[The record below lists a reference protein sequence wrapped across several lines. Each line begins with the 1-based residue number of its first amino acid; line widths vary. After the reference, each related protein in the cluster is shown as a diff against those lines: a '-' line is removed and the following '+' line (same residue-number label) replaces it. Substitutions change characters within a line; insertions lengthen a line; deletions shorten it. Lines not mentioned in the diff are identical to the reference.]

1 MALKNLPDGFSGAPM
16 GRSSEPDEDV
26 VAQQNQPDRSVLDM
40 IMDAPE
46 AVSQA
51 YTGEGVPIEF
61 PNLPELTDMGAD
73 APGFFEG
80 FGVRLKGMMAR
91 DDFGKAEI
99 IHDAFDGDPR
109 YGGRYSDE
117 YGLPMI
123 VWNDVPYYIN
133 KPGASGMDL
142 NTLLGE
148 FVRYAPA
155 SKLVGGAK
163 TTLSTI
169 GRGLGLYSGTEV
181 ATIAGENII
190 TPETYEAKKQTLGDQ
205 GKQVG
210 LSTAIGVGADVM
222 LPPIARGIGAVIK
235 ATARSASKSGRN
247 IVAALE
253 PLYPRFSFNVLQTS
267 KYPLTQG
274 QKSAEL
280 PQGTTPKQT
289 DQIGREDELR
299 QMSSSSM
306 GTDTVRGFD
315 ERQLT
320 EIRQDA
326 LTLQQEFGS
335 DIVNPSGIYGNI
347 PSVAAEEAQT
357 LVSGAAQRLKTES
370 GELYETVKS
379 ADPQPVMTAEGVQQV
394 AQELL
399 DVVPTI
405 IRPSQIVDGP
415 LFREIIQ
422 LRRLKKIAQ
431 NPKFKDQALKNIH
444 GYQKRLRTAIKQA
457 EKDSPEEL
465 ALIQMKQKLDDAVYN
480 GVERGFI
487 TGDQEVLDQLQQATG
502 LYSDYMATVGKGVG
516 RNPQEKS
523 ANRIL
528 EQLSTNQYTPVQVT
542 QLLFGQ
548 NKFAP
553 NQAVGVVL
561 DKLKKSLGPDEY
573 AQFVALM
580 KDGIM
585 TKAFAGKGGEITRKS
600 IVDNYND
607 VFFKNRDIINRLFT
621 PDEIARVKDFRTN
634 VLPTIWAETKLNT
647 SGTAYS
653 LMSAASRAGMLNAPS
668 IPLRMISQKVLSG
681 SENLR
686 NASDAANA
694 VSQTIFRMN
703 TPMFSDATQSVI
715 RTSLPP
721 QDEAEAEAMSDSER
735 NKLLQAIEGF
745 EAKQEEAEPAPAP
758 VVTPPPVAQAAPVE
772 EAVSPIFEPIASGP
786 TIKPPFDPA
795 MSPTI
800 VPLEK
805 DRELAMRTRGNL
817 GGIASLA

>member
-16 GRSSEPDEDV
+16 GRSSEPDKDV

-109 YGGRYSDE
+109 YGGRYSDQ

-235 ATARSASKSGRN
+235 ATARGASKSGRN
-247 IVAALE
+247 IAAALE

-379 ADPQPVMTAEGVQQV
+379 AEQQPIMNPDGVRQV
-394 AQELL
+394 AQEML
-399 DVVPTI
+399 DVVTNLGITP
-405 IRPSQIVDGP
+405 RQIVEGP
-415 LFREIIQ
+415 LRREIIE
-422 LRRLKKIAQ
+422 LRRLKKKTLD
-431 NPKFKDQALKNIH
+431 PKFRGQELNAIH
-444 GYQKRLRTAIKQA
+444 GYQKALRAAIGQA
-457 EKDSPEEL
+457 DNQTDKN
-465 ALIQMKQKLDDAVYN
+465 ALIQMKAKLDESIYK
-480 GVERGFI
+480 GIEKGFI
-487 TGDQEVLDQLQQATG
+487 SGEQEVLDQLKQATG
-502 LYSDYMATVGKGVG
+502 LYSDYMATVGRGVG
-516 RNPQEKS
+516 RNAQEKS

-542 QLLFGQ
+542 NLLFGQ

-715 RTSLPP
+715 RASLPP

-772 EAVSPIFEPIASGP
+772 EAVSPIFEPIAAGP